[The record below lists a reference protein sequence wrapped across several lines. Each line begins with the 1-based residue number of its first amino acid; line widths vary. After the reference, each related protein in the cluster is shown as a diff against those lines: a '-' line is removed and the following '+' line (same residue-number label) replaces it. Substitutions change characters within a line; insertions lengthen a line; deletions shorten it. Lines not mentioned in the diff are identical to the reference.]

1 MSFLS
6 YSKNEN
12 WTKCITI
19 PTFIL
24 LRTLSLNS
32 IPIMHLT
39 TNTYNQKVDN
49 HGKGDGFCIAT
60 EKIFL
65 ITKGLIWKLGELAEK
80 ILAEKGILSGPTN
93 PAPSLHLLENFF
105 ETVCCNIQQNF
116 TFLLWR
122 YNCKDLLVGETNS
135 EFCSLYSSMLFDIGK
150 FSTFHLIQLIGH
162 KGISGICRILQ
173 ILDFISV
180 QIGIKSIFY
189 TFGLIGLIGSV

>member
-1 MSFLS
+1 M
-6 YSKNEN
+6 NN
-12 WTKCITI
+12 WNCIAF

-24 LRTLSLNS
+24 LCTLSFFG
-32 IPIMHLT
+32 IPIMRLT
-39 TNTYNQKVDN
+39 TNTDNQKVDN
-49 HGKGDGFCIAT
+49 HGKGDMFGIAT